1 MKKVFSLLLVLGLC
15 IGLVGCGSGDD
26 SESKT
31 PSEPVDLTGTW
42 ISDNGE
48 GTYHEAIIT
57 NDTIEINWM
66 GMEEDTKSLYWYGSF
81 TAPTTAAEED
91 EYTWTSQTD
100 HAKTDSAMLA
110 SQDETK
116 EFTYKDGVISYEAS
130 AMGTTKTVKLEKQD
144 K

>member
-1 MKKVFSLLLVLGLC
+1 MKKVFSFLLILGLFV
-15 IGLVGCGSGDD
+15 GLVGCGSSDD

-31 PSEPVDLTGTW
+31 PSEPLDLTGTW

-66 GMEEDTKSLYWYGSF
+66 GMGDDTKSLYWYGSF
-81 TAPTTAAEED
+81 TAPTTAEE
-91 EYTWTSQTD
+91 EYTWTSKTD

-116 EFTYKDGVISYEAS
+116 VFTYKDGVISYEAS
-130 AMGTTKTVKLEKQD
+130 AMGTTKNVKLEKKD